1 LSAASERTRGDLGDL
16 VLTARNSEIDSAGL
30 DSVEDRPDHVWKAE
44 GIMHLWVHGA
54 GNRLQISFL
63 SSSYHDRLSRRARPG
78 DIVFGV
84 KCGLDKGHTT

>member
-1 LSAASERTRGDLGDL
+1 LSAASERTRGDLSDL
-16 VLTARNSEIDSAGL
+16 VLTARDSEIDTAGL
-30 DSVEDRPDHVWKAE
+30 DSVEDRPDHVRKTK
-44 GIMHLWVHGA
+44 GIMHLWVHSA